1 MSLPGTDG
9 PPPPQLLLSR
19 TGRGAKDEAGRT
31 ASDAGNARAE
41 APYEVLR
48 GADPARRGGRRR
60 PGEPSGGAPRGRL
73 HRAPAVRRAAGRAG
87 DRPGA
92 ARPVDPGRTRP
103 ALSGVSLTVRPG
115 EHLALVG
122 PSGAGKSTL
131 LALLLGLVTSESG
144 RVAVDGTDLADL
156 DPDDWRAQV
165 AWVPQR
171 PHLFAA
177 SIADNIRLGRP
188 DASDAEVRRAAR
200 AAYADGFVE
209 ALPKAYETPLGEQ
222 GAGLSAG
229 QRQRIALARAFRK
242 NAPILFLDEPTAHL
256 DPDSEAV
263 VNRATVRLMRGR
275 TSIVVAHRTILPPHV
290 DRVARCEPAAS
301 SPPDRRPGKGW

>member
-1 MSLPGTDG
+1 MP
-9 PPPPQLLLSR
+9 
-19 TGRGAKDEAGRT
+19 
-31 ASDAGNARAE
+31 DACTS
-41 APYEVLR
+41 VLR
-48 GADPARRGGRRR
+48 LDDVT
-60 PGEPSGGAPRGRL
+60 
-73 HRAPAVRRAAGRAG
+73 VRY
-87 DRPGA
+87 
-92 ARPVDPGRTRP
+92 PGRTRP

-131 LALLLGLVTSESG
+131 LALLLGLVAFESG
-144 RVAVDGTDLADL
+144 RVAVDGTDLARL

-188 DASDAEVRRAAR
+188 DASDTEVRRAAR
-200 AAYADGFVE
+200 AAFADGFIE
-209 ALPKAYETPLGEQ
+209 ALPKAYETPLGEH

-229 QRQRIALARAFRK
+229 QRQRIALVRAFCK

-256 DPDSEAV
+256 D
-263 VNRATVRLMRGR
+263 ATRGR
-275 TSIVVAHRTILPPHV
+275 TTLLVTHDPGVRDLDH
-290 DRVARCEPAAS
+290 S
-301 SPPDRRPGKGW
+301 SPQRLGGDTTRPKDRKAQAQCLLVQRCST